1 MQHKN
6 KHEITSGGLTRT
18 RLRSR
23 NTSIKKHNRQYS
35 SDTYNR
41 MTTLWSVRPAKHYH
55 QLSLNQAHHLMALSP
70 RSRVLK
76 RWANLFTT
84 NCAHDIRVSVDT
96 DFWDADVA
104 VMVERHKLCRATA
117 DSGHVFSRRSHTPPL
132 PPSLPPLWLPSHN
145 RKPIS
150 KTGVLKYGL
159 FPHALWCMG
168 KRKSWLACDG
178 PTIILCLI

>member
-1 MQHKN
+1 MTLIIEWLPCDQCDQQSITINSRLTKL
-6 KHEITSGGLTRT
+6 ITSWLYLHTQLTH
-18 RLRSR
+18 LRS
-23 NTSIKKHNRQYS
+23 NSWQN
-35 SDTYNR
+35 
-41 MTTLWSVRPAKHYH
+41 
-55 QLSLNQAHHLMALSP
+55 
-70 RSRVLK
+70 RVLK

-104 VMVERHKLCRATA
+104 VRVERHKLCRATA

>member
-1 MQHKN
+1 MTLIIEWLPCDQCDQQSITINSRLTKL
-6 KHEITSGGLTRT
+6 ITSWLYLHAPVSWSAELIFLPQTVPMTSESLLTPT
-18 RLRSR
+18 FEMQTLLSGW
-23 NTSIKKHNRQYS
+23 N
-35 SDTYNR
+35 DTN
-41 MTTLWSVRPAKHYH
+41 SAGQ
-55 QLSLNQAHHLMALSP
+55 QL
-70 RSRVLK
+70 
-76 RWANLFTT
+76 
-84 NCAHDIRVSVDT
+84 I
-96 DFWDADVA
+96 
-104 VMVERHKLCRATA
+104 
-117 DSGHVFSRRSHTPPL
+117 SGHVFSRRSHTPPL

>member
-1 MQHKN
+1 MTLIIEWLPCDQYDQQSITINSRLTKL
-6 KHEITSGGLTRT
+6 ITSWLYLHAPVSWSAELIFLPQTVPMTSESLLTPT
-18 RLRSR
+18 FEMQTLLSGW
-23 NTSIKKHNRQYS
+23 N
-35 SDTYNR
+35 DTN
-41 MTTLWSVRPAKHYH
+41 SAGQ
-55 QLSLNQAHHLMALSP
+55 QL
-70 RSRVLK
+70 
-76 RWANLFTT
+76 
-84 NCAHDIRVSVDT
+84 I
-96 DFWDADVA
+96 
-104 VMVERHKLCRATA
+104 
-117 DSGHVFSRRSHTPPL
+117 SGHVFSRRSHTPPL

>member
-1 MQHKN
+1 MTLIIEWLPCDQCDQQSITINSRLTKL
-6 KHEITSGGLTRT
+6 ITSWLYLHTQLTH
-18 RLRSR
+18 LRS
-23 NTSIKKHNRQYS
+23 NSWQN
-35 SDTYNR
+35 
-41 MTTLWSVRPAKHYH
+41 
-55 QLSLNQAHHLMALSP
+55 
-70 RSRVLK
+70 RVLK

-104 VMVERHKLCRATA
+104 VRVERHKLCRATA
-117 DSGHVFSRRSHTPPL
+117 DSGQVFSRRSHTPPL